1 MTSEKKIQSNRSNA
15 LRSTGPRTAA
25 GKSIVS
31 GNAVKHGLCARHIVI
46 HGESSIEFTDFKD
59 SLTEQF
65 QPLGI
70 LELLLVNRI
79 IAAFWRLRRLGRIE
93 VELFDHL
100 CRPDFDDRDS
110 GSQPPE
116 SIKSDIGDDCDFLS
130 PDGALDTQALAK
142 HLQSLKTSLQSSV
155 EDLSYIEPTSE
166 NLFALS
172 RYLRS
177 LLDCDLPSEDADA
190 LNIALQQISEMS
202 DSSCQFAGYSPGR
215 ALANDYR
222 THCVTVRFSRYESH
236 IERSLFRSLHELQ
249 RLQAKRQGRDIA
261 APVAVDIEVA

>member
-1 MTSEKKIQSNRSNA
+1 MTSEKKIRSNRRNS
-15 LRSTGPRTAA
+15 LKSTGPRTAA

-31 GNAVKHGLCARHIVI
+31 GNAVKHGLCARHII
-46 HGESSIEFTDFKD
+46 INGESSIEFEDFKD

-65 QPLGI
+65 QPVGM

-79 IAAFWRLRRLGRIE
+79 IAALWRLRRLGRIE

-100 CRPDFDDRDS
+100 CRPDAVGQDS
-110 GSQPPE
+110 GSHLPG
-116 SIKSDIGDDCDFLS
+116 IAKADIAHDHNFLS
-130 PDGALDTQALAK
+130 PDGNLDRQALTK

-155 EDLSYIEPTSE
+155 EDISYIEPTSE
-166 NLFALS
+166 NLFVLS

-190 LNIALQQISEMS
+190 LNMALQQISEMS
-202 DSSCQFAGYSPGR
+202 DSSCRFAGYSPGQ

-261 APVAVDIEVA
+261 APVAVDIGVA